1 MDENKNQT
9 ENKKSQALLFLE
21 HLQTELQTIQS
32 ISEPALKLR
41 MFALANDL
49 ISAKN
54 YFRKLKEGLDIQLM
68 HDIDRD
74 VDYKEW
80 YNPEKWRIN
89 FDKILWAKA
98 KDNYWYEPNRD
109 ELNAVSELIN
119 RKELKDLD
127 ELQDILNKTNSK
139 KKIEDCRE
147 KIAHINENTLN
158 VNRAMSDWTVK
169 MLSDVYFSFDIMKN
183 AIQQGIFDLVN
194 ELFAINKKLSA
205 NKWSDELL
213 ENMYDNLEK
222 RSVSY
227 GIFGNGKS
235 EYEEYFNKW
244 KEDEDELD
252 EGKYNIL
259 IYNELKKLLS
269 TKFCIIIEG
278 HENRKK
284 ANELSKNL
292 GREYVDYGDEEIEV
306 FEMKYFFLM
315 KIIKYEGTRY
325 VFANKKKIAKHIFT
339 NRKALSENDIKSFFR
354 FKIMCELVYADL
366 DAMKPKEKKETGKTG
381 RKPGSIFTD
390 DSEKNRKK
398 IASEFNAFL
407 NKHNNTGNKG
417 FNSASDNYINIAL
430 YAFVEYWGRGYTQ
443 TCLANLIDF
452 IQGKKTENICYY
464 SRTIYPTQEN
474 CTRYNFTGNN
484 WSQIFIET
492 IFANIPYKTIS
503 KYENVGDVIK
513 PVLEENN
520 ECDLLIF
527 EAMEKY
533 LLKFVDDFIQTL
545 SEQKS
550 SNK

>member
-98 KDNYWYEPNRD
+98 KDNYGYEPNRD

-252 EGKYNIL
+252 ENNYRIL
-259 IYNELKKLLS
+259 IYYELHKLLS
-269 TKFCIIIEG
+269 TDFCIINTG
-278 HENRKK
+278 HEDRVR
-284 ANELSKNL
+284 ARELSKNI
-292 GREYVDYGDEEIEV
+292 GEEYVVYENKEEA
-306 FEMKYFFLM
+306 EMKYFFLM

-366 DAMKPKEKKETGKTG
+366 DAMKPKEKKNKGRAG
-381 RKPGSIFTD
+381 RKAECILID
-390 DSEKNRKK
+390 DSEENRKK
-398 IASEFNAFL
+398 RAGEFL
-407 NKHNNTGNKG
+407 KYLKKHNKTGN
-417 FNSASDNYINIAL
+417 NELNASIENYINVTFFAFFKYWKNNNIAKKINNGRACYRFL
-430 YAFVEYWGRGYTQ
+430 TVDCGIKANVDVGTYNAAFTNFESNDVFKAKAGM
-443 TCLANLIDF
+443 IDVVS
-452 IQGKKTENICYY
+452 YY
-464 SRTIYPTQEN
+464 S
-474 CTRYNFTGNN
+474 
-484 WSQIFIET
+484 
-492 IFANIPYKTIS
+492 
-503 KYENVGDVIK
+503 KYCI
-513 PVLEENN
+513 
-520 ECDLLIF
+520 
-527 EAMEKY
+527 
-533 LLKFVDDFIQTL
+533 
-545 SEQKS
+545 
-550 SNK
+550 

>member
-74 VDYKEW
+74 VDYEEW

-98 KDNYWYEPNRD
+98 KDNYGYEPNRD

-119 RKELKDLD
+119 RKELKELD

-147 KIAHINENTLN
+147 RIAHINENTLN

-194 ELFAINKKLSA
+194 ELFAIHKKLSA

-252 EGKYNIL
+252 EHNYRIL
-259 IYNELKKLLS
+259 IYYELHKLLS
-269 TKFCIIIEG
+269 TDFCIINTG
-278 HENRKK
+278 HEDRVS
-284 ANELSKNL
+284 AREISKNI
-292 GREYVDYGDEEIEV
+292 GEEYVVYENKEEA
-306 FEMKYFFLM
+306 EMKYFFLM

-366 DAMKPKEKKETGKTG
+366 DAMKPKEKKKTGKVG
-381 RKPGSIFTD
+381 RKKECIFKD
-390 DSEKNRKK
+390 ESEENRKK
-398 IASEFNAFL
+398 RAGEFMSFL
-407 NKHNNTGNKG
+407 KKHNKTGNNEI
-417 FNSASDNYINIAL
+417 NSAADNYINTAF
-430 YAFVEYWGRGYTQ
+430 YAFLEYWKDNEIVDISTNGRACYRFLTEDCKINASVDIN
-443 TCLANLIDF
+443 TYNSAFSKFDIKDNFMENVALIDVAAF
-452 IQGKKTENICYY
+452 YKK
-464 SRTIYPTQEN
+464 
-474 CTRYNFTGNN
+474 
-484 WSQIFIET
+484 
-492 IFANIPYKTIS
+492 
-503 KYENVGDVIK
+503 
-513 PVLEENN
+513 
-520 ECDLLIF
+520 
-527 EAMEKY
+527 
-533 LLKFVDDFIQTL
+533 
-545 SEQKS
+545 
-550 SNK
+550 

>member
-98 KDNYWYEPNRD
+98 KDNYGYEPNRD

-252 EGKYNIL
+252 ENNYRIL
-259 IYNELKKLLS
+259 IYYELHKLLS
-269 TKFCIIIEG
+269 TDFCIINTG
-278 HENRKK
+278 HENRVR
-284 ANELSKNL
+284 ARELSKNI
-292 GREYVDYGDEEIEV
+292 GEEYVDYKNKEEA
-306 FEMKYFFLM
+306 EMKYFFLM

-366 DAMKPKEKKETGKTG
+366 DAMKPKEKKKTGKAG
-381 RKPGSIFTD
+381 RKPDSIFTD
-390 DSEKNRKK
+390 DSENNRKK
-398 IASEFNAFL
+398 IASEFIAFL
-407 NKHNNTGNKG
+407 KKHNKTGDKR
-417 FNSASDNYINIAL
+417 FNSASDNYINIAF
-430 YAFVEYWGRGYTQ
+430 YAFFEYWKNTGIVDKTTNGRACYRFLTNDCGIEATVSESTYNTAFNKFDIKDKFMQ
-443 TCLANLIDF
+443 KVALIDVAYF
-452 IQGKKTENICYY
+452 YQHELCI
-464 SRTIYPTQEN
+464 
-474 CTRYNFTGNN
+474 
-484 WSQIFIET
+484 
-492 IFANIPYKTIS
+492 
-503 KYENVGDVIK
+503 
-513 PVLEENN
+513 
-520 ECDLLIF
+520 
-527 EAMEKY
+527 
-533 LLKFVDDFIQTL
+533 
-545 SEQKS
+545 
-550 SNK
+550 